1 MNMIKIFNQN
11 GGTNLEEPI
20 PHNFETFLEFLKNQN
35 SSYLSKIVY
44 DDPAKEIN
52 LKPDEGNI
60 VDIYNALIV
69 FISNASIK
77 IASNKIYNQNF
88 NPVVDD
94 LILEYL
100 QYELVHK
107 IQKVMVDSQ
116 YQNYAKLNASLLATS
131 KEIHDVVDK
140 LDRENFDLLKTLNS
154 NNKGEL
160 EKEKKEA
167 IDALKLIKDEILK
180 ISNKQLLN
188 EQEKEKLEKNIN
200 ESKKHINTIAKYLL
214 GVFDDKYK
222 KKYLKY
228 KEKYIKLKQQLDG
241 GTSVFN
247 PEDKLR
253 EADLDKFLYDYDK
266 DEKDR
271 TKLLN
276 IISNDENKKLNNI
289 SVDEADKN
297 YQTKFIT
304 LFNAIENNELTKNLI
319 DEFFHSTESYIYL
332 KMKDINEHGIN
343 FSKEIEE
350 AYNKLNEVRELYSK
364 ANEDLKISKSE
375 SSVLANELKK
385 LNSEIK
391 DLSQEKYSTDKD
403 LKSKSSK
410 LDESKDEKEK
420 LEKKYSNILISL
432 NKVAKSFLDISK

>member
-1 MNMIKIFNQN
+1 MIKIFNQN
-11 GGTNLEEPI
+11 GGTNLEEPT
-20 PHNFETFLEFLKNQN
+20 PQDLPNYLEFLKNQN

-52 LKPDEGNI
+52 LKPGEGNI
-60 VDIYNALIV
+60 VDIYNALLFFV
-69 FISNASIK
+69 SDASLK
-77 IASNKIYNQNF
+77 IFNQNF
-88 NPVVDD
+88 NPVDG

-154 NNKGEL
+154 NNKGRL

-253 EADLDKFLYDYDK
+253 EADLDKFLYDSDK

-271 TKLLN
+271 TELLN

-297 YQTKFIT
+297 YQNKFT
-304 LFNAIENNELTKNLI
+304 TVLNAIGNNKLTNNLI
-319 DEFFHSTESYIYL
+319 VEFFHSTESYIYL

-385 LNSEIK
+385 LNLEIK
-391 DLSQEKYSTDKD
+391 DLSQKKYSTDKD